1 MLEIFMFQARIGQ
14 PFPEGSRSTGPLK
27 RPPPSSRCQDFGP
40 EIVTLSGK
48 NKTDGFRLIRK
59 YIVER

>member
-14 PFPEGSRSTGPLK
+14 PFPEGSRSTGPPE

-48 NKTDGFRLIRK
+48 KKGFRLICK
-59 YIVER
+59 Y